1 MGKII
6 LRFDE
11 NKKLADYDYEIIPL
25 LNNIPD
31 DSQIK
36 ALIEEYKKA
45 VR

>member
-11 NKKLADYDYEIIPL
+11 NKKLADYEIIPL

-36 ALIEEYKKA
+36 ALIEEYKKQ
-45 VR
+45 